1 MRVLIAGCGIGGL
14 SAALM
19 LHRAGIGVQ
28 LFEQAQEVRE
38 LGVGINLLPRAVKEL
53 AALGLLPALDRAG
66 IRTRRLVYMTRLGQP
81 VWEEPRGT
89 DAGYEVPQI
98 SIHRGRLQG
107 VLYQAALERLG
118 AGAIH
123 TGCRLVG
130 YEEGSGQ
137 VRARF
142 ERRAGGGGVAATGD
156 VLIGADGIHS
166 TLRACLYPDEGA
178 PLWNGHLLWRGATDW
193 PTYADGRTM
202 VIAGGNAAKLA
213 FYPIAAD
220 PAQRAGLSPPTP
232 PPARPAGAT
241 PDPAAD
247 PARPGRRLTN
257 WAIMARLGDGS
268 QASPRREDWSRPG
281 RLAEVLPFARER
293 FRLPFVDLIALI
305 RATDPFYEYPCCDR
319 DPLPRWSFGR
329 VTLLGDAA
337 HPMYPTGSNGASQAI
352 LDALALA
359 RHLSAVP
366 AGAPGA
372 SGAVAGALA
381 AYDAERR
388 PATAAIVLANRRGGP
403 EGVIDLVEAR
413 APGGFDDLDA
423 VASHA
428 EREALVR
435 GYATLAGYAQEQV
448 NRDSRAAPAD
458 HSRTRVGR

>member
-1 MRVLIAGCGIGGL
+1 M
-14 SAALM
+14 
-19 LHRAGIGVQ
+19 
-28 LFEQAQEVRE
+28 RE
-38 LGVGINLLPRAVKEL
+38 LGVGINLLPHAVKEL

-107 VLYQAALERLG
+107 ALYRAALERLG

-123 TGCRLVG
+123 TGHRLVG
-130 YEEGSGQ
+130 YDEGSGQ

-142 ERRAGGGGVAATGD
+142 ERRDGGGGVAATAD
-156 VLIGADGIHS
+156 ALLGADGIHS
-166 TLRACLYPDEGA
+166 TLRALLYPDEG
-178 PLWNGHLLWRGATDW
+178 PPVWNGLMLWRGATAW

-202 VIAGGNAAKLA
+202 VIAGGNAAKLV

-220 PAQRAGLSPPTP
+220 PA
-232 PPARPAGAT
+232 RPAGSGPPPRPPPGRGGASPTGPSWPAWAT
-241 PDPAAD
+241 APRPAAPGGLEPPRAPGGG
-247 PARPGRRLTN
+247 PAL
-257 WAIMARLGDGS
+257 
-268 QASPRREDWSRPG
+268 RPG
-281 RLAEVLPFARER
+281 RLPA
-293 FRLPFVDLIALI
+293 ALRRPLALL
-305 RATDPFYEYPCCDR
+305 RATEPFYEYPCCDR

-329 VTLLGDAA
+329 VSLLGDAA

-359 RHLSAVP
+359 RHLSSSLAS
-366 AGAPGA
+366 GA
-372 SGAVAGALA
+372 SGAVAEALA

-428 EREALVR
+428 EREAVVR
-435 GYATLAGYAQEQV
+435 GYAALAGYAQEQV
-448 NRDSRAAPAD
+448 NRDRAGV
-458 HSRTRVGR
+458 RR